1 MSREIAKMS
10 AADIDQIM
18 EIERTSFSLAWEKE
32 AFLSE
37 IEQNACAR
45 YIAMKDGD
53 AVLGY
58 AGMWL
63 GFDGEA
69 HVTNVA
75 VRREH
80 RGKGYGEELMWALM
94 QLAANCGMVWMSLEC
109 RRSNLTAQNL
119 YHKLGFID
127 VGYRKRYYPDNSE
140 DALVMCRLSLPEGDP
155 EADEDIVEEE

>member
-1 MSREIAKMS
+1 MSREIVKMS
-10 AADIDQIM
+10 AADIDQVM
-18 EIERTSFSLAWEKE
+18 EIERTSFSLALEKE
-32 AFLSE
+32 AFLHE
-37 IEQNACAR
+37 IEENACAR
-45 YIAMKDGD
+45 YIAMKEGD
-53 AVLGY
+53 TVLGY

-75 VRREH
+75 VHTQH
-80 RGKGYGEELMWALM
+80 RGMGYGEELMHALM

-109 RRSNLTAQNL
+109 RRSNAAAQNL

-127 VGYRKRYYPDNSE
+127 VGYRKRYYPDNNE

-155 EADEDIVEEE
+155 DADEDIVEE